1 LEQVRKLYFLIFKA
15 KIKICSCSLSRLNG
29 FSRLL
34 IENYLADNHLA
45 NSHLADSHLADSH
58 LADSRLPDSHLPD
71 SHLADS
77 ILAYIHL
84 ADSRLTDIHL
94 ATYTKFACHSYDPV
108 IWSKDIA
115 PTQCVAEKALA
126 MINTLADCLKTFFYY
141 SVNQVSIVQMDFGQN
156 AWSR

>member
-1 LEQVRKLYFLIFKA
+1 MV
-15 KIKICSCSLSRLNG
+15 
-29 FSRLL
+29 SRLL

-58 LADSRLPDSHLPD
+58 LADS
-71 SHLADS
+71 

-94 ATYTKFACHSYDPV
+94 ATDTKFACHSYDPV

-126 MINTLADCLKTFFYY
+126 MINTLADCLKTIFYHN
-141 SVNQVSIVQMDFGQN
+141 VIQMSIVQMDFGQN
-156 AWSR
+156 VWNR